1 MEFFHQFLYLL
12 CVVFKILFVTSQQKK
27 PFISDEPRGEMGVF
41 QKFLYLVC
49 FVSKQDLEN
58 DERHRTNAK
67 AQKEHDIQEAT
78 KFFRES
84 KFWKRL
90 FLASYLT

>member
-1 MEFFHQFLYLL
+1 
-12 CVVFKILFVTSQQKK
+12 
-27 PFISDEPRGEMGVF
+27 MGVF

-49 FVSKQDLEN
+49 FVSKQDLED

-90 FLASYLT
+90 FLASYLTLRNHTYPNLNFEESKV